1 MNDYQFSIV
10 CAEYRSD
17 DDSWLGEDLS
27 DSEGVVGSLGKR
39 RRGNLPKESVSILKQ
54 WLFEHRYNAYPTD
67 QEKLL
72 LSRSAN
78 LTVVQVCNWFIN
90 ARRRVL
96 PEIIKSEGHDPLQ
109 YTISRK
115 GRQVA
120 ECNERQLRVDLY
132 DDQTQWPGDRS
143 PDHCDYATVE
153 TDISETSDDDGR
165 SSTCESEC
173 SSQNS
178 LYSDTMSQLWHSEGF
193 AKRDAF
199 QILVQVAL
207 AELRSIEEKHTSV
220 WQCV

>member
-1 MNDYQFSIV
+1 M
-10 CAEYRSD
+10 
-17 DDSWLGEDLS
+17 WPGEDLS
-27 DSEGVVGSLGKR
+27 SDSEGAGGSLSKR

-115 GRQVA
+115 GRHVPG
-120 ECNERQLRVDLY
+120 ECGNAQLKASLY
-132 DDQTQWPGDRS
+132 DEQTQWPDTG
-143 PDHCDYATVE
+143 PCDIPSSAE
-153 TDISETSDDDGR
+153 TDMSSETSGSDDECAL
-165 SSTCESEC
+165 STFESE
-173 SSQNS
+173 SSSMSKPSSAALYTDSTMCQLLRSDHS
-178 LYSDTMSQLWHSEGF
+178 LGRQDS
-193 AKRDAF
+193 F
-199 QILVQVAL
+199 QILIQVAL
-207 AELRSIEEKHTSV
+207 AELRSIEENHTSAGV